1 MNHQSLGAT
10 VEKANSIVLISHG
23 GQSNAIRQW
32 GHTEIP
38 GQSGSG
44 LWSWRDSGW
53 PEGTVDGDALRR
65 VVGWIESEA
74 GASSM
79 MARPGA
85 QLFAEHGTG
94 HSSGEQRATT

>member
-1 MNHQSLGAT
+1 MSHRSLGAT
-10 VEKANSIVLISHG
+10 VGKASSIVLISHR

-44 LWSWRDSGW
+44 RWSWRDSGW
-53 PEGTVDGDALRR
+53 PEGTLDGDALRIM
-65 VVGWIESEA
+65 VGWIESEA

-79 MARPGA
+79 MAKPGA
-85 QLFAEHGTG
+85 HLFAGHGTG
-94 HSSGEQRATT
+94 HSSGEQLGTT